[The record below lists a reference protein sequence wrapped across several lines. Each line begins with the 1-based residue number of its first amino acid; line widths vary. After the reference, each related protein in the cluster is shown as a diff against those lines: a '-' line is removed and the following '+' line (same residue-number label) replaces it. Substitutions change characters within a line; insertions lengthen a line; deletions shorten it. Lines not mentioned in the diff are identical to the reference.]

1 MANKIYA
8 GNFKLNKYPDE
19 MPEYFKQ
26 FFAKLMALNADQKS
40 AVLKNHFMFFPSTTN
55 LHITSASLFENI
67 VNHSVP
73 RGRFSWGAQNI
84 GAEMSGAFTG
94 EVSSVGVLLMGG
106 DLALIGHSER
116 RSLFGETNEAIHKK
130 VKLASNLGMIS
141 ILCIGE
147 TLQQREAGKTF
158 DILKEQLDAAL
169 NGFEKPSELILAYEP
184 VWAIGTGKVAT
195 SGQVEEVHAYLRQ
208 YLDQRKL
215 NSVKIL
221 YGGSVKPDNSKELIR
236 IKNVD
241 GFLIG
246 GACLDPQSYLDICLS
261 EAR

>member
-1 MANKIYA
+1 MAEKIYA

-19 MPEYFKQ
+19 MPEYFNQ
-26 FFAKLMALNADQKS
+26 FFAKIMALNADQKS
-40 AVLKNHFMFFPSTTN
+40 TVLKNHFMFFPSTTN
-55 LHITSASLFENI
+55 LHISSSSLFQNI
-67 VNHSVP
+67 IKHSLP
-73 RGRFSWGAQNI
+73 RGPFSWGAQNI
-84 GAEMSGAFTG
+84 AAEMAGAFTG

-116 RSLFGETNEAIHKK
+116 RSLFGETNAAIHKK
-130 VKLASNLGMIS
+130 IKLASMLGMIS
-141 ILCIGE
+141 MLCIGE
-147 TLQQREAGKTF
+147 TLQQRNAGKTF
-158 DILKEQLDAAL
+158 DVLKEQLDVAL
-169 NGFEKPSELILAYEP
+169 NGFTKPSDLILAYEP

-195 SGQVEEVHAYLRQ
+195 SAQVEEVHAYLRK
-208 YLDQRKL
+208 YLDQTQL
-215 NSVKIL
+215 NAVKIL

-261 EAR
+261 EVR

>member
-1 MANKIYA
+1 MADKIYA

-19 MPEYFKQ
+19 MPDYFNQ
-26 FFAKLMALNADQKS
+26 FFTKVMALNADQKKDL
-40 AVLKNHFMFFPSTTN
+40 LKNHFMFFPSTTN
-55 LHITSASLFENI
+55 LHVTSVSLFENI
-67 VNHSVP
+67 IKHSIP
-73 RGRFSWGAQNI
+73 RSPFSWGAQNI
-84 GAEMSGAFTG
+84 AAEMGGAFTG
-94 EVSSVGVLLMGG
+94 EISSVGILLMGG

-130 VKLASNLGMIS
+130 IKLASMLGMIS
-141 ILCIGE
+141 LLCIGE

-158 DILKEQLDAAL
+158 DVLKEQLDAAL
-169 NGFEKPSELILAYEP
+169 KGFDKPAELVVAYEP

-195 SGQVEEVHAYLRQ
+195 SAQVEEVHACLRK
-208 YLDQRKL
+208 YLDQAQL
-215 NSVKIL
+215 NTVKIL

-261 EAR
+261 EVR